1 MSRNDRADAMWLAEN
16 WTSVQQFMKDMD
28 MSSGSA
34 TYLRQQMRKAEN
46 KSQPSA
52 DVAENSSKAT
62 DTEESS
68 EATEATVKPLTPE
81 SSEATVSVDDEES
94 FALSMAE
101 IAKQSGLDLSKVI
114 AALQVIA

>member
-1 MSRNDRADAMWLAEN
+1 
-16 WTSVQQFMKDMD
+16 
-28 MSSGSA
+28 
-34 TYLRQQMRKAEN
+34 
-46 KSQPSA
+46 
-52 DVAENSSKAT
+52 
-62 DTEESS
+62 
-68 EATEATVKPLTPE
+68 LTPE